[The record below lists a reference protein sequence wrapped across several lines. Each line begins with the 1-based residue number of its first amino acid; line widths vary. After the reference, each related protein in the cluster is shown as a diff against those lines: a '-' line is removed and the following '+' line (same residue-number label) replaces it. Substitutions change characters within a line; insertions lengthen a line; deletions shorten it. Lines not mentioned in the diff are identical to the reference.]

1 MSMSNIDK
9 QSLGDWLLEA
19 GWRQG
24 TLFSASSISFTVNA
38 LSDPGSIEPITQQR
52 RKTRPDEKFIL
63 IAQDCD
69 VKASEDREPYV
80 EALLCKHQKRK
91 FLNKIGPNSARWF
104 VIDSNTGLVAEAMY
118 HVPIDKQV
126 LKTLTPESWPGSPTR
141 FEQFVR
147 WLARR
152 YDRPAISDAIV
163 EAFQKPVERA
173 LTLFAEEHPDIFE
186 IFSDRVHEVRVNLP
200 KSEEPPF
207 NLQLTLLVTNGSL
220 SQDEIKAINLAI
232 EAVKDGLDSNIITL
246 KPDVHIVTEKGI
258 SMAEYY
264 ATRPLFLEY
273 HTYKGE
279 EIEGA
284 EPYGRV

>member
-24 TLFSASSISFTVNA
+24 TLFSASSLSFTVNV

-63 IAQDCD
+63 ITQDCD
-69 VKASEDREPYV
+69 IKASEDREPYV
-80 EALLCKHQKRK
+80 EALLCKHQKQK

-104 VIDSNTGLVAEAMY
+104 VEA
-118 HVPIDKQV
+118 
-126 LKTLTPESWPGSPTR
+126 
-141 FEQFVR
+141 
-147 WLARR
+147 
-152 YDRPAISDAIV
+152 
-163 EAFQKPVERA
+163 
-173 LTLFAEEHPDIFE
+173 
-186 IFSDRVHEVRVNLP
+186 
-200 KSEEPPF
+200 PF
-207 NLQLTLLVTNGSL
+207 NLQLTLLVIKGSL

-232 EAVKDGLDSNIITL
+232 EAVKDGLDPNIVSL

-279 EIEGA
+279 EVEGA

>member
-1 MSMSNIDK
+1 MN
-9 QSLGDWLLEA
+9 
-19 GWRQG
+19 
-24 TLFSASSISFTVNA
+24 V

-63 IAQDCD
+63 ITQDCD
-69 VKASEDREPYV
+69 IKASEDREPYV

-104 VIDSNTGLVAEAMY
+104 VEA
-118 HVPIDKQV
+118 
-126 LKTLTPESWPGSPTR
+126 
-141 FEQFVR
+141 
-147 WLARR
+147 
-152 YDRPAISDAIV
+152 
-163 EAFQKPVERA
+163 
-173 LTLFAEEHPDIFE
+173 
-186 IFSDRVHEVRVNLP
+186 
-200 KSEEPPF
+200 PF
-207 NLQLTLLVTNGSL
+207 NLQLTLLVTKGSL

-232 EAVKDGLDSNIITL
+232 EAVKDGLDPNIVSL